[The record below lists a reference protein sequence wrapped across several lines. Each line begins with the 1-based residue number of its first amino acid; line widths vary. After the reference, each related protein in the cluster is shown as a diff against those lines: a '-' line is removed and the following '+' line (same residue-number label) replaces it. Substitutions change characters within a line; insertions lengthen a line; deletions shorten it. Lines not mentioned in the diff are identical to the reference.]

1 MTTETVLRRRRSR
14 SEEVAEAGA
23 ATQPEWTGV
32 KVFSVTKAR
41 ERAGLGEVVT
51 AWLRE
56 TRAHVVKYE
65 VRQSSDNEFHAL
77 TIVLFYREGGLS

>member
-1 MTTETVLRRRRSR
+1 MV
-14 SEEVAEAGA
+14 EASA
-23 ATQPEWTGV
+23 AAREWTGV
-32 KVFSVTKAR
+32 KVFSATKAR

-56 TRAHVVKYE
+56 TGAQVVEYE

-77 TIVLFYREGGLS
+77 TIVLFYKEEERP